1 MNILIGCHCK
11 QQKLMV
17 QRYPE
22 RGNILHKRIFQKYG
36 LNSVRYVNIEG
47 CAEGRDQFV
56 EWTSIPSQ
64 SIDRIWLMN
73 CPIYCPKI
81 RFQRILEGK
90 LKFTMEE
97 KRLFGELFTEGWR
110 ILRPG
115 GKIMIPGVLANRS
128 DEYMHFAYMVANEP
142 NPWKLSIQNVG
153 DAEFHIDDPEH
164 KLQETEYHIYYEKP
178 ATKKQKKTR
187 KTRKT
192 RKTITTS

>member
-11 QQKLMV
+11 QQKLMI

-36 LNSVRYVNIEG
+36 IGSVQYVNIEG

-56 EWTSIPSQ
+56 NWTSIPSQ

-81 RFQRILEGK
+81 RFQRMLEGK
-90 LKFTMEE
+90 LKYTAEE
-97 KRLFGELFTEGWR
+97 NRLFGELFTEGWR

-115 GKIMIPGVLANRS
+115 GKIMIPGIHGNR
-128 DEYMHFAYMVANEP
+128 DFDYMHFAYKIANEVH
-142 NPWKLSIQNVG
+142 PWKLSIQTVG
-153 DAEFHIDDPEH
+153 DAEFHIDDPSHE
-164 KLQETEYHIYYEKP
+164 LYETDHHISYEKP
-178 ATKKQKKTR
+178 RKQQRRTRKKKT
-187 KTRKT
+187 
-192 RKTITTS
+192 TS